1 VHNVF
6 VCAECTCWCRWK
18 KQTWGKLGWYRT
30 LVGANHRQNQ
40 TNLELLSVPAYR
52 VYKIIRVVAQKNYS
66 RCIKICRFPIQF
78 HICWSPIRV
87 ILPVFY
93 SVPYL
98 SESNSSCIK
107 ICQFP
112 IRFHIC
118 RSPIRVVLKY
128 VSFLFGSI
136 SVGVEFELY
145 YQFPIRFHIYRSQLR
160 VVRSVSY
167 SVQDLLLLASDC
179 ANSITQIRWFIFFDF
194 LGLMWDFL
202 GGEGEHEASEASRV
216 NLGPPFSAQISI

>member
-6 VCAECTCWCRWK
+6 VCAECTCWRRWK

-30 LVGANHRQNQ
+30 LVGANRRQNQ

-52 VYKIIRVVAQKNYS
+52 VYKIIRGVLKYVGFLS
-66 RCIKICRFPIQF
+66 SSISVGVQF
-78 HICWSPIRV
+78 E
-87 ILPVFY
+87 LY
-93 SVPYL
+93 Y
-98 SESNSSCIK
+98 
-107 ICQFP
+107 QFP

-160 VVRSVSY
+160 VVWSVSY
-167 SVQDLLLLASDC
+167 SVQDLLLLTSDC

>member
-1 VHNVF
+1 MSSSVQ
-6 VCAECTCWCRWK
+6 CTCWCRWK

-30 LVGANHRQNQ
+30 LVGANRRQNQ
-40 TNLELLSVPAYR
+40 TNLELLSVPTYR

-66 RCIKICRFPIQF
+66 SCIKICRFPIQF

-93 SVPYL
+93 LVPYL

-145 YQFPIRFHIYRSQLR
+145 YQFPIRFHIYRSQLW
-160 VVRSVSY
+160 VV
-167 SVQDLLLLASDC
+167 
-179 ANSITQIRWFIFFDF
+179 
-194 LGLMWDFL
+194 
-202 GGEGEHEASEASRV
+202 
-216 NLGPPFSAQISI
+216 